1 MAENILAHISGTK
14 YGTCEETQQIIQI
27 FIIHQIQLKLMTKF
41 SNKLKKPCFGTF
53 WNLFPNFGVKKIL
66 SEIPALSCTISCE
79 FLAPCQISEK
89 SIDAIPRKTLGR
101 KTDGRTEGRTDSIL

>member
-1 MAENILAHISGTK
+1 
-14 YGTCEETQQIIQI
+14 
-27 FIIHQIQLKLMTKF
+27 MTKF

-53 WNLFPNFGVKKIL
+53 WTLFPNFGVKKIL

-79 FLAPCQISEK
+79 FLAPRQISEK
-89 SIDAIPRKTLGR
+89 SINAIPRKTLGR